1 MWSLVLESTIHAVGR
16 EVDEN
21 IEITSRSV
29 AVTAL

>member
-1 MWSLVLESTIHAVGR
+1 MWSLALELIIHAVRR
-16 EVDEN
+16 EVNEN

>member
-1 MWSLVLESTIHAVGR
+1 MWSLAPELTIHAVRR

-21 IEITSRSV
+21 IEITGGSV